1 MPRLLL
7 EIAGSAGNLLKMTQ
21 EELAWALLEDMQ
33 ARLKSP
39 INGMA
44 SRNIASG
51 LLTASAV
58 VTNPNLHGLAGSLN
72 KAGQRAFKLLEKWD
86 LAEPADGQNGVNGYI
101 VLTEKGKSTNEPVD
115 FERIRLRGLLK
126 DEMLHHL
133 LRGKVYG
140 YFAADDLGT
149 AVFEAFKLVE
159 IEVRAAGGFADK
171 DHGKDLVT
179 KAFAL
184 GSGPLT
190 MPGDDK
196 RDCNALTGLFA
207 GSLSRFRN
215 PGAHTNRT
223 YGDVLEA
230 MEELMLA
237 SRLLRIVDSRRRP

>member
-7 EIAGSAGNLLKMTQ
+7 EIAGSPENLLKMTQ
-21 EELAWALLEDMQ
+21 DEQAWALLEDMQ
-33 ARLKSP
+33 ARLKNP

-51 LLTASAV
+51 LLTAGAV
-58 VTNPNLHGLAGSLN
+58 AANPKLHGLASSLN
-72 KAGQRAFKLLEKWD
+72 KAGQQAFKLLEKWE
-86 LAEPADGQNGVNGYI
+86 LADPADGQNGVNGYI
-101 VLTEKGKSTNEPVD
+101 VLTEKGKSTSEPVD

-126 DEMLHHL
+126 EEMLHPL
-133 LRGKVYG
+133 LHGKIYT

-149 AVFEAFKLVE
+149 AVFEAFKRVE
-159 IEVRAAGGFADK
+159 IEVRAAGGFAEK
-171 DHGKDLVT
+171 DSGKALVT
-179 KAFAL
+179 KAFGL

-190 MPGDDK
+190 LPGDDK
-196 RDCNALTGLFA
+196 ADCDALMGLFA

-223 YGDVLEA
+223 YEDVLEA

-237 SRLLRIVDSRRRP
+237 SRLLRIIDSRRP